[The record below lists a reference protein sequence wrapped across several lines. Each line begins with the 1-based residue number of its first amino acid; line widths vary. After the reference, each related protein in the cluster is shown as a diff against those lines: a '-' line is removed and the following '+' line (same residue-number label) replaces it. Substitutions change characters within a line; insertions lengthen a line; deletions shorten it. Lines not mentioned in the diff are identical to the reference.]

1 MTDAGEYTCIAFNDA
16 GSVDRKVSLVLE
28 MAPRFVLVPEN
39 HIADAGNN
47 VVLDCEAVGEPAP
60 TISWTKGSRQL
71 PQDDRYSVLRNNSLR
86 IVASRLEDTGEY
98 ECLASNIMG
107 LNQAKALLTV
117 RVIIKKEAQGI
128 AFGTINDIPFGGSEI
143 SANGTNIGDDKTRI
157 IAELDNIPPS
167 VGPALKSQIAIL
179 SPIGWTMAREIQE
192 AYNGYTLT
200 GGEFNRDVMVEF
212 ASGDVVKMTH
222 HVHGVNSQGKLQ
234 MDVSL
239 EGTVP
244 EVHLGTDIEL
254 KDYTEDYLQT
264 DAGELY
270 AYSDR
275 LLVLDGYIL
284 PYTWNHSITYNSS
297 RGLMPF
303 LVETLSVTDIVVDYD
318 EVLRTLRFQMD
329 VQIGPGNPSDRCPT
343 GFLLESSGRYC
354 RDNNECSTNRPCSH
368 TCTNV
373 PGSFVCGCP
382 DGFSMGP
389 DGRNCED
396 VDECGTGQYICRPT
410 TECLNTLGSY
420 RCVIRCGFGLKR
432 SENGRTCE
440 DIDECATGRHECGV
454 GMQCQNTEGGY
465 TCDCRPGFK
474 ASGIQPPCVDINECL
489 DYRVSP
495 CPHECVNTIGSFEC
509 ICPLGLRYLADDK
522 SCVGLVR
529 LPNNVIQPVQTP
541 ILPQRG
547 TLTLISQHNH
557 RIFNPVFTLR
567 DPRCGTGY
575 RYSAQ
580 QCRDI
585 DECRELSGICQYSC
599 NNSLGSY
606 SCLCPRGYRVADNG
620 RNCEDIDECAEGL
633 MHCLPNQMCFNKRG
647 SVTCINTPCPPSYV
661 RVSSNGYC
669 LKQCVGRNCHTQPR
683 YAIEYKTVALP
694 FGIGANQ
701 DLVRLAVYTSDD
713 QLHRNTRFVAKNTF
727 QGPFDIRTSNHKGV
741 VYTTRALNTARTYHL
756 EAQATSFT
764 YDNTRIE
771 YQTKFIIYISVAGHR
786 F

>member
-1 MTDAGEYTCIAFNDA
+1 RNRIRTCSEPFPVNGGRPCSGSSSQMDHCNVDPCSVNGEWGDW
-16 GSVDRKVSLVLE
+16 GSWSECSRSCGGGQ
-28 MAPRFVLVPEN
+28 MNRYRSCSNPTPRFGGRFCP
-39 HIADAGNN
+39 
-47 VVLDCEAVGEPAP
+47 
-60 TISWTKGSRQL
+60 GSDSDLQ
-71 PQDDRYSVLRNNSLR
+71 P
-86 IVASRLEDTGEY
+86 
-98 ECLASNIMG
+98 CG
-107 LNQAKALLTV
+107 LQSCPGGP
-117 RVIIKKEAQGI
+117 REAQGI

-440 DIDECATGRHECGV
+440 DIDECQDSEDRVCSQVCHNTIGSYRCECRHGYRKRSGGRCIDINECRPGSRACRSDQRCENSDGGYRCIDDCPKGMEKNLFSVCVDIDECATGRHECGV

-474 ASGIQPPCVDINECL
+474 ASGIQPPCV
-489 DYRVSP
+489 
-495 CPHECVNTIGSFEC
+495 
-509 ICPLGLRYLADDK
+509 
-522 SCVGLVR
+522 
-529 LPNNVIQPVQTP
+529 
-541 ILPQRG
+541 
-547 TLTLISQHNH
+547 
-557 RIFNPVFTLR
+557 
-567 DPRCGTGY
+567 
-575 RYSAQ
+575 
-580 QCRDI
+580 DI